1 MPQKPPVIPVPA
13 PKIGVDVP
21 WVSSWSQEKT
31 GGVGPCPTV
40 DGAMAALQTWKPGVG
55 EPLYA
60 RNHLRRQRDSVR
72 AMLCPMCGEPTA
84 EGDRWTQTGRFYAAG
99 ILRARGFGKAL
110 PADLDDDRVILD
122 CGAIAPL
129 HFRCASMSMQRCPH
143 LAAMPDRDL
152 KAFPPTWVVI
162 PLYVE
167 ARRPV
172 GGQALAAVSFLQLVG
187 LTITRDPDWRKGLR
201 EG

>member
-1 MPQKPPVIPVPA
+1 MIPSA
-13 PKIGVDVP
+13 QKIGVDVP
-21 WVSSWSQEKT
+21 WVSSWSQEAQ

-40 DGAMAALQTWKPGVG
+40 DGAMAALQVWKPGVG

-72 AMLCPMCGEPTA
+72 AMLCPMCGEPTP
-84 EGDRWTQTGRFYAAG
+84 EGDRWSQTGRFYAAG

-122 CGAIAPL
+122 CGAIAPM
-129 HFRCASMSMQRCPH
+129 HFRCASVSMQQCPH
-143 LAAMPDRDL
+143 LATLPDHDL

-167 ARRPV
+167 ARQPV
-172 GGQALAAVSFLQLVG
+172 GGKVLPAVSFLQLIG
-187 LTITRDPDWRKGLR
+187 LTITRDPDWRKGLPER
-201 EG
+201 